1 MKQSTFYQLSQITQ
15 QMSKT
20 NHVRLIG
27 NLGGKPKLISTQE
40 GQSVLSFTMA
50 THETYKD
57 QQGNKQSKTD
67 WHNIVAFGKVA
78 NLIND
83 YLNKGSQA
91 MIIGKLQT
99 RQYVDKQQNQR
110 YVTEVIVEEVLF
122 LGDAKS
128 E

>member
-1 MKQSTFYQLSQITQ
+1 
-15 QMSKT
+15 MSKT

-27 NLGGKPKLISTQE
+27 NLGGSPKLISTQE

-78 NLIND
+78 NLIHD
-83 YLNKGSQA
+83 YLKKGSQA